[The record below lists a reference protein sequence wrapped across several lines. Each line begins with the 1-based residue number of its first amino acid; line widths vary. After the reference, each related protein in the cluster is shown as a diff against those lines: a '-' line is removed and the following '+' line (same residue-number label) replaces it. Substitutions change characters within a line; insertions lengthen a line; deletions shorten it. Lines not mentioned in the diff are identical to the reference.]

1 MLNNTFALKGTFC
14 YSKDSQN
21 LIIRE
26 NAYLICNNGISEGIY
41 EELPACFQ
49 GIQVIDHTNRLIIPG
64 LIDLHLHAPQYT
76 FRGTGMDLEL
86 LDWLNT
92 SAFPEEARYA
102 ESDYAQKAYQIFTED
117 LKQSP
122 TTRACIFAT
131 LHTDATMIL
140 MDLLEDTG
148 LKTMVGK
155 VNMDRNAPS
164 YLMEQNASTSAAAT
178 RQWIDAVSGRHYQN
192 TFPILTP
199 RFIPSC
205 SDELLILLSE
215 IQQEFHLPVQSHLSE
230 NPGEIHWVKELC
242 PDSLFYGDAYDHF
255 NLFGRDHCP
264 TVMAHC
270 VYSTGEEIA
279 LMKKQGVYIAHCPQ
293 SNTNLSSGIAP
304 AARYLREGLHVVLEQ
319 ILPEDFLFPCCAP
332 SQMLSRYPSFAG
344 AL

>member
-1 MLNNTFALKGTFC
+1 MLNNIFALKGTFC

-122 TTRACIFAT
+122 TTRA
-131 LHTDATMIL
+131 
-140 MDLLEDTG
+140 
-148 LKTMVGK
+148 
-155 VNMDRNAPS
+155 
-164 YLMEQNASTSAAAT
+164 
-178 RQWIDAVSGRHYQN
+178 
-192 TFPILTP
+192 
-199 RFIPSC
+199 
-205 SDELLILLSE
+205 
-215 IQQEFHLPVQSHLSE
+215 
-230 NPGEIHWVKELC
+230 
-242 PDSLFYGDAYDHF
+242 
-255 NLFGRDHCP
+255 
-264 TVMAHC
+264 
-270 VYSTGEEIA
+270 
-279 LMKKQGVYIAHCPQ
+279 
-293 SNTNLSSGIAP
+293 
-304 AARYLREGLHVVLEQ
+304 
-319 ILPEDFLFPCCAP
+319 
-332 SQMLSRYPSFAG
+332 
-344 AL
+344 